1 MIYLVFECGISCD
14 LECFI
19 FKRSNVKFRHKQR
32 LEIMVRN
39 VNLFDTIRGLVKID
53 NNINLILLNKV
64 ASEIL
69 IQSNLVIADMMSVNV
84 HNSRSP

>member
-1 MIYLVFECGISCD
+1 M
-14 LECFI
+14 
-19 FKRSNVKFRHKQR
+19 
-32 LEIMVRN
+32 MVRN
-39 VNLFDTIRGLVKID
+39 VNLFDTKRGLVKID